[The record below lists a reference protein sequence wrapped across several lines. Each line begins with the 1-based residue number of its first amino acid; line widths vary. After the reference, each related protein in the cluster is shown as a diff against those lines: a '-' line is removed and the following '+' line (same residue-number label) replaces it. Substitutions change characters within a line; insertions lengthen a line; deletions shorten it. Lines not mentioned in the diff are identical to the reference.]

1 MTMAERTWIDLKE
14 DDLLA
19 FKKLV
24 YFIRTELIENKMLF
38 EDDIDFLED
47 GRDLLESWIDDL
59 VKHKNKRLNLD

>member
-1 MTMAERTWIDLKE
+1 MTSAERTWIDLKE

-19 FKKLV
+19 FEKLV